1 MRDYQNYSSI
11 EQVRQSG
18 CYLYCLIVGSGYSPL
33 SIDSFYPPFLK
44 KGLIQEDCFILNPCR
59 ILEDLT
65 GQKYRVIKTK
75 IYDPEARLKIAQWH
89 NPKTGYS
96 HFVLMKNESEVLFD
110 SLGDSKTVRDG
121 FIESWRLFYLS

>member
-1 MRDYQNYSSI
+1 LQ
-11 EQVRQSG
+11 
-18 CYLYCLIVGSGYSPL
+18 
-33 SIDSFYPPFLK
+33 
-44 KGLIQEDCFILNPCR
+44 NPCR